1 MDLMWRLLTKTFEWQ
16 KKLASLPDSFSVRK
30 YLWSEHFHL
39 SSTQDSRLR
48 EVAKMDFY
56 KFSVDATILRKLIS
70 ATRCTCC
77 LLSRFPDLNDLLFTA
92 SWELRNFILTM
103 KSPEEMHSFVECFS
117 SGELYECVCNSTN
130 DRPPWFIFFQ
140 CMLVYFLF
148 LYIFFFWGIV
158 SGDYNLDWAFQF
170 KKGAVILSFVW
181 PAFIRVVLI

>member
-103 KSPEEMHSFVECFS
+103 KSPEEMHSFVECSVQVNYMSMYVTVPMTDLLGWFFS
-117 SGELYECVCNSTN
+117 NVCLC
-130 DRPPWFIFFQ
+130 IFNF
-140 CMLVYFLF
+140 YK
-148 LYIFFFWGIV
+148 FFFWGHSIW
-158 SGDYNLDWAFQF
+158 GL
-170 KKGAVILSFVW
+170 
-181 PAFIRVVLI
+181 

>member
-30 YLWSEHFHL
+30 CLWSEYFHP
-39 SSTQDSRLR
+39 SWTQESRLR

-56 KFSVDATILRKLIS
+56 KFRANATILRKWIS

-103 KSPEEMHSFVECFS
+103 KTGEIHSFVLQFRWTVWV
-117 SGELYECVCNSTN
+117 CVYNSTN
-130 DRPPWFIFFQ
+130 DRPPWLIFFPMYT
-140 CMLVYFLF
+140 CIFFLF
-148 LYIFFFWGIV
+148 INF
-158 SGDYNLDWAFQF
+158 
-170 KKGAVILSFVW
+170 
-181 PAFIRVVLI
+181 